1 MAHLTFRQR
10 VTRKLIN
17 HALGVVGCTGLMFTS
32 YFTITGD
39 EDFYRNYIMPAV
51 MKTLSAER
59 AHEFAVWLASKGFI
73 PVDIDGDPEIL
84 QTKVFGLQFRNPVGL
99 AAGFDKHGEAVEG
112 LLKAG
117 FGFVEIGSVTP
128 APQPGNDKPRVF
140 RLKEDKAVINRYGFN
155 SHGHQTVQS
164 RLEEQFLARGHPSG
178 ILGINLGKNKTSD
191 NAIHDYIKGVRC
203 FSGWGDYLV
212 INVSSPNT
220 AGLRSLQG
228 REQLTKLVDEVVQ
241 VRDSLPSNM
250 RHPLLVKIAPDLSEY
265 DKEDIASVVTRPKGG
280 VDGLIV
286 TNTTVSRPETL
297 RSTNKNETG
306 GLSGK
311 PLTNLATRTVSDM
324 YRLTGGKIP
333 IIGVGGIS
341 TGQDAYN
348 KIKAGASLVQLYT
361 ALAYEGPPVVKKIK
375 RELAELLKND
385 GFNSIGEAVGID
397 HVKKDS

>member
-1 MAHLTFRQR
+1 MAHATFKQR
-10 VTRKLIN
+10 VTRSLVN
-17 HALGVVGCTGLMFTS
+17 HALAVVGCTGLMFTS

-39 EDFYRNYIMPAV
+39 EDFYRSFIMPAV
-51 MKTLSAER
+51 MRTLNAER
-59 AHEFAVWLASKGFI
+59 AHTFGVWLASKGLI
-73 PVDIDGDPEIL
+73 PVDIDVDPEIL

-99 AAGFDKHGEAVEG
+99 AAGFDKHGEAVDG

-117 FGFVEIGSVTP
+117 FGFVEIGSITP

-140 RLKEDKAVINRYGFN
+140 RLMEDKAVINRYGFN
-155 SHGHQTVQS
+155 SHGHQIVQS
-164 RLEEQFLARGHPSG
+164 RLEQQFLTRGHPPG

-191 NAIHDYIKGVRC
+191 NAIEDYVKGVLC

-220 AGLRSLQG
+220 PGLRSLQG
-228 REQLTKLVDEVVQ
+228 RGELAKLVDKVLE
-241 VRDSLPSNM
+241 VRDTLPVNM

-265 DKEDIASVVTRPKGG
+265 DKEDIAAVVTRSKGG

-297 RSTNKNETG
+297 KSTNKKETG

-311 PLTNLATRTVSDM
+311 PLTELSTHTVSDM

-341 TGQDAYN
+341 TGQDAYD

-361 ALAYEGPPVVKKIK
+361 ALAYEGPPIVKKIK
-375 RELAELLKND
+375 RELAELLKKD
-385 GFNSIGEAVGID
+385 GFKSIEEAVGMD
-397 HVKKDS
+397 HSRKDR